1 MFPPMTFIYFIIV
14 KSSGILSEILFF
26 RVFWS
31 WFQYLN
37 RIDLSLKNPGRI
49 LIQDWRISL
58 TLLNQYQTVSKTS
71 WYPEIVLLMRNIK
84 MKLFV
89 KKKGYIIIYI
99 YGNWIDLGFES
110 QEQSLGRCINLDFSW
125 CIFFGWKV
133 WSPK

>member
-99 YGNWIDLGFES
+99 YMGIELTSDL
-110 QEQSLGRCINLDFSW
+110 
-125 CIFFGWKV
+125 
-133 WSPK
+133 SPKNNHLGDVLT